1 MACETL
7 VDGKFSDRPK
17 CCIFINSE
25 ASSKPASSSKSHMVP
40 RRKLDLV
47 TSFPEKKC
55 VFSRES
61 STLLRAVCQRLRN
74 VELPVTKHKRPEH
87 FIRKSWYVQKRDIP
101 ALSVAWCQGEPHL
114 GKS

>member
-7 VDGKFSDRPK
+7 VDGKFSDRHK
-17 CCIFINSE
+17 CCVFINSE
-25 ASSKPASSSKSHMVP
+25 ASSKPAFSSKSHMVP

-61 STLLRAVCQRLRN
+61 NTLLSTVCQWVRN
-74 VELPVTKHKRPEH
+74 FELPVTKHKRPGH
-87 FIRKSWYVQKRDIP
+87 FIRKR
-101 ALSVAWCQGEPHL
+101 
-114 GKS
+114 